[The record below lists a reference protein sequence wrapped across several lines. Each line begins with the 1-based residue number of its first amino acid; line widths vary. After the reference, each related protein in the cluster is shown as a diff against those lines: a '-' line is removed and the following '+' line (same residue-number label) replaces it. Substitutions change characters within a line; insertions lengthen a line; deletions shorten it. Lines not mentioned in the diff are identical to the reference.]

1 MTNGRALVPSMASAA
16 HVAPLS
22 DDELLTLAWS
32 SGGAEAREELARRHR
47 SSAYLLALQLL
58 GNRDDAL
65 DVTQE
70 AMLRFFRSVGRIT
83 PGRAVRPWLLTIV
96 RNQARDFW
104 RRQKVRRAESIDE
117 NPDHLLSQ
125 MVDTGPDPEEAVHRA
140 ELRRRVWRAIAALS
154 ADHREIVVLRDF
166 HGLSYDELAHALGI
180 RIGTVMSRLHAARQ
194 RLRALLTEEGFH
206 A

>member
-1 MTNGRALVPSMASAA
+1 MPPAAPVPAR
-16 HVAPLS
+16 S
-22 DDELLTLAWS
+22 DEELLSLAW
-32 SGGAEAREELARRHR
+32 SGGAEAREELAHRHR
-47 SSAYLLALQLL
+47 GSAYLLALQLL

-65 DVTQE
+65 DVAQE
-70 AMLRFFRSVGRIT
+70 AMLRFFASVGRIA
-83 PGRAVRPWLLTIV
+83 PGRAVRPWLLAIV

-104 RRQKVRRAESIDE
+104 RRQRVRRTESIDVS
-117 NPDHLLSQ
+117 PDGLLSQ
-125 MVDTGPDPEEAVHRA
+125 IVDTGPDPEEAVGRA

-166 HGLSYDELAHALGI
+166 HGLSYDELAQMLGI

-194 RLRALLTEEGFH
+194 RLRALLTKEGFH

>member
-1 MTNGRALVPSMASAA
+1 MTDGRALVHPVPLSASSAA
-16 HVAPLS
+16 LS
-22 DDELLTLAWS
+22 DDELVSLAR
-32 SGGAEAREELARRHR
+32 SGAAEARGELARRHR

-65 DVTQE
+65 DVAQE
-70 AMLRFFRSVGRIT
+70 ALLRFFASIERIA
-83 PGRAVRPWLLTIV
+83 PGRPVRPWLLAIV
-96 RNQARDFW
+96 RNQANDFW
-104 RRQKVRRAESIDE
+104 RRRRVRRTESIDA
-117 NPDHLLSQ
+117 NPDAFMSQ
-125 MVDTGPDPEEAVHRA
+125 IVDTGPDPEEAVRRT
-140 ELRRRVWRAIAALS
+140 ELRRRVWQAIAALS

-194 RLRALLTEEGFH
+194 RLRALLAREGRH

>member
-1 MTNGRALVPSMASAA
+1 MTNGRTLVPPMASAA
-16 HVAPLS
+16 STQTAS

-32 SGGAEAREELARRHR
+32 TGGAEAREELARRHR

-58 GNRDDAL
+58 GNRDDAR
-65 DVTQE
+65 DVAQE
-70 AMLRFFRSVGRIT
+70 AMLRFFSSIGRIT

-96 RNQARDFW
+96 RNQARDYW
-104 RRQKVRRAESIDE
+104 RRQKVRRAESIDA

-125 MVDTGPDPEEAVHRA
+125 MVDTGPDPEEAVRQA

-180 RIGTVMSRLHAARQ
+180 RIGTVMSRLHSARQ
-194 RLRALLTEEGFH
+194 RLRALLTEEGSH

>member
-1 MTNGRALVPSMASAA
+1 MTDGHACAPLRGSAA
-16 HVAPLS
+16 RPPALS
-22 DDELLTLAWS
+22 DEELLTLAS

-47 SSAYLLALQLL
+47 NSAYLLALQLL

-65 DVTQE
+65 DVAQE
-70 AMLRFFRSVGRIT
+70 SLLRLFSNLGRLA
-83 PGRAVRPWLLTIV
+83 PGRAIGPWLLTIV

-104 RRQKVRRAESIDE
+104 RRQRVRRTESIDAS
-117 NPDHLLSQ
+117 PDAFLSQ
-125 MVDTGPDPEEAVHRA
+125 IVDTGPDPEETVRQA

-154 ADHREIVVLRDF
+154 ADHREIVVMRDF
-166 HGLSYDELAHALGI
+166 HGLSYDELALALGI

-194 RLRALLTEEGFH
+194 RLRALLAEEGVH

>member
-1 MTNGRALVPSMASAA
+1 MTDGHALVPPMAAA
-16 HVAPLS
+16 ATPTAAS
-22 DDELLTLAWS
+22 DEELLTLAW

-65 DVTQE
+65 DVAQE
-70 AMLRFFRSVGRIT
+70 AMLRFFASVGRIT
-83 PGRAVRPWLLTIV
+83 PGRAVRPWLLAIV

-104 RRQKVRRAESIDE
+104 RRQRVRRAESIDA
-117 NPDHLLSQ
+117 NPDGLLSQ
-125 MVDTGPDPEEAVHRA
+125 MVATGPDPLEAVGRA
-140 ELRRRVWRAIAALS
+140 ELQRRVWRAIAALS

-166 HGLSYDELAHALGI
+166 HGLSYDELAQALGI

-194 RLRALLTEEGFH
+194 RLRVRLTQEGFH

>member
-1 MTNGRALVPSMASAA
+1 MTDGRALVPPMASAA
-16 HVAPLS
+16 STQTAS

-32 SGGAEAREELARRHR
+32 GGAAACEELARRHR
-47 SSAYLLALQLL
+47 GSAYLLALQLL

-65 DVTQE
+65 DVAQE
-70 AMLRFFRSVGRIT
+70 AMLRFFASIGRIT

-104 RRQKVRRAESIDE
+104 RRQKVRRTESIDA

-125 MVDTGPDPEEAVHRA
+125 MVDTGPDPEEAVHQA